1 MRQRLRCFAASC
13 WRIVLALLLALI
25 LLPTA
30 AFFLLAPDAKSLQP
44 QLEQM
49 VAQRMGLARV
59 ALGALS
65 WNYNGWL
72 WLHSDN
78 FSLATS
84 DDTLHFA
91 DASIDIRL
99 SISDL
104 IHGDITP
111 NRLQFHGGTMA
122 IDRSFLDT
130 PPISMPAIRYT
141 FDGLMVRW
149 RNHPLTHDFPI
160 DRLDINLAG
169 GSLILQMKEAE
180 IRGTL
185 RADLLP
191 QQLHIRWTSL
201 HWLPKAWFQ
210 GWLDGQVG
218 GDIRLSATDRW
229 RWKLHGQ
236 LDRSGEEPLILH
248 LGSGSYPF
256 DHIDADLLTV
266 WKHDGNG
273 TRLASL
279 QLSQANWRFA
289 QQEARA
295 RGEWQAGVATLEAHA
310 DSLRM
315 PLVWSWLYPLGEA
328 QWHQWLGSMQSG
340 QATDANASLSLP
352 WPDPLTAMPDWSH
365 MRYQVRAQLSD
376 VDIALGLHGDVL
388 TAARGTL
395 GLDEHRL
402 WAKVDAATLPHRLGD
417 ISGNLTIPWDT
428 LELVIHGQG
437 ETDLQHI
444 LHWQGVKG
452 QVRWHQSQAKA
463 NFDLRWKIR
472 ASKPGRAKVTLRPIG
487 SWDLTFSG
495 IHARMEDGY
504 LKWSPGVLSMQEMT
518 FHIGQLGGSCNARLQ
533 EGGKGW
539 KLSDFSAHSRVDL
552 TDANTLAQPFVQRP
566 HGELQLALK
575 FDGGWHGMVDAT
587 DASWSNLLGS
597 HKKAGDPFSI
607 SLPDIRFE
615 ADGSH
620 WSVRGINSQ
629 GKALVLRD
637 ANAGFRQGQLWVDMP
652 RLRTP
657 AVDGAFHFTIPES
670 KRKAANV
677 RFSIQH
683 LDRDALR
690 PLVDNWRHRRNK
702 RRWLADGTI
711 DTFRWGENL
720 RANGVTMTRDRDGV
734 NSLKIDRLQLEEFTA
749 RGLSSRFTLAPNHVD
764 VRELRAAIDR
774 QQLMMSATLR
784 KSPDSGWLWSGFAT
798 LDGSFG
804 GLMEKMSLSRLF
816 SDGTI
821 HSLFVGHGVLRHGQ
835 SWWQSLQGRLR
846 LRVDDG
852 RILQSGTLT
861 RLLAV
866 TSLVDLPRFL
876 IGDRKDLVGKGMLF
890 RHLQLEGSMDRG
902 MMRIRRMA
910 LRSSA
915 MDVAGIGHLD
925 IGHDR
930 ADVYLV
936 AHPFQNLD
944 AMLASIPLLRD
955 LIGGPAHS
963 LFRKIYHL
971 HGPLNDARIDPSTPK
986 AAGLKSA
993 GVIDTLLNLPTLW
1006 FGEAATAP

>member
-49 VAQRMGLARV
+49 VAQRMGLAKV

-65 WNYNGWL
+65 WHWNGWL
-72 WLHSDN
+72 WLHSDHL
-78 FSLATS
+78 SLATP
-84 DDTLHFA
+84 DDTLHFDEA
-91 DASIDIRL
+91 AIDIRL
-99 SISDL
+99 SLSDL
-104 IHGDITP
+104 VHGDITP

-122 IDRSFLDT
+122 INRGFFDT
-130 PPISMPAIRYT
+130 PPISLPAIRYT
-141 FDGLMVRW
+141 FDGLTVRW
-149 RNHPLTHDFPI
+149 TDRQLTHDFLI
-160 DRLDINLAG
+160 NKLDINLG
-169 GSLILQMKEAE
+169 GGALILRMKEAE

-191 QQLHIRWTSL
+191 QQLHIRWQNL
-201 HWLPKAWFQ
+201 RWLPQAWVQ
-210 GWLDGQVG
+210 GWLDGQLM
-218 GDIRLSATDRW
+218 GDVRLSATDHL
-229 RWKLHGQ
+229 RWKLHSQ
-236 LDRSGEEPLILH
+236 LDRSGDAPLALH
-248 LGSGSYPF
+248 LGSGDYPF
-256 DHIDADLLTV
+256 DHIEADLLSV
-266 WKHDGNG
+266 WKRSGNG
-273 TRLASL
+273 IALASL
-279 QLSQANWRFA
+279 QLSQASWRLA
-289 QQEARA
+289 QQAVRA

-310 DSLRM
+310 DALRM
-315 PLVWSWLYPLGEA
+315 PLVWSWLHPLGA
-328 QWHQWLGSMQSG
+328 SQWHQWLSSMQSG
-340 QATDANASLSLP
+340 QVTDANASLSLP
-352 WPDPLTAMPDWSH
+352 WPNPLTAMPDWSH

-376 VDIALGLHGDVL
+376 VDIALGLRGDVL

-395 GLDEHRL
+395 GVDEHRL
-402 WAKVDAATLPHRLGD
+402 WAKVEAATLPHHLGA

-437 ETDLQHI
+437 KTDLQQI
-444 LHWQGVKG
+444 LHWQGVKE

-463 NFDLRWKIR
+463 NFDLRWKVN
-472 ASKPGRAKVTLRPIG
+472 ASKPGRAKVTLRPVG
-487 SWDLTFSG
+487 LWDLTFSG

-504 LKWSPGVLSMQEMT
+504 LEWLPGALAMQEMT
-518 FHIGQLGGSCNARLQ
+518 FHIGQLGGSCTARLH
-533 EGGKGW
+533 EGAKGW
-539 KLSDFSAHSRVDL
+539 QLSDFSARSRVDL
-552 TDANTLAQPFVQRP
+552 TNANTLAQPFIKRP
-566 HGELQLALK
+566 HGELQLALR
-575 FDGGWHGMVDAT
+575 FDGGWHGTVDAT

-597 HKKAGDPFSI
+597 HKKAGDPFTI
-607 SLPDIRFE
+607 SLPDIRFA

-620 WSVRGINSQ
+620 WSVRGMESQ
-629 GKALVLRD
+629 GEALMLHGGNV
-637 ANAGFRQGQLWVDMP
+637 GFRQGQLWVDMP
-652 RLRTP
+652 RLRTS

-670 KRKAANV
+670 KARAARV

-683 LDRDALR
+683 LNRDALR
-690 PLVDNWRHRRNK
+690 PLVENWRHRSDK

-711 DTFRWGENL
+711 HDFRWGENL
-720 RANGVTMTRDRDGV
+720 RASGVTVTRDNAGMNLV
-734 NSLKIDRLQLEEFTA
+734 KIARLQLEEFTA
-749 RGLSSRFTLAPNHVD
+749 LGLTSRFTLAPNHVD
-764 VRELRAAIDR
+764 VRELRAAIDD

-784 KSPDSGWLWSGFAT
+784 KAPQSGWLWSGFAA

-821 HSLFVGHGVLRHGQ
+821 HSLFVGHGMLRHGQ
-835 SWWQSLQGRLR
+835 PWWQSLQGRLR
-846 LRVDDG
+846 MRVDDG
-852 RILQSGTLT
+852 RILKSGTLT
-861 RLLAV
+861 RLLAA

-876 IGDRKDLVGKGMLF
+876 VGDRKDLVGEGMLF
-890 RHLQLEGSMDRG
+890 RHLQLEGTMDRG
-902 MMRIRRMA
+902 IMKIRRMA

-915 MDVAGIGHLD
+915 MDVAGIGSLD

-944 AMLASIPLLRD
+944 AMLSSIPLLRD
-955 LIGGPAHS
+955 IIGGPAHS

-971 HGPLNDARIDPSTPK
+971 YGPLNDAKIEPSTPK

-1006 FGEAATAP
+1006 FGVAATP